1 MSSILAN
8 KENFK
13 NVDWAPLYKWTY
25 FMSIIMLF
33 IIPLQILIYFI
44 SPPPT
49 TIEGFYQLFHTNW
62 LLGLLSL
69 DLLYII
75 NNTILIFIY
84 LALFLVLI
92 DEKPAI
98 SLTGLIIGIIGITCY
113 YSSNVSF
120 EMLTLSQHFF
130 NAQPIDQIKY
140 LAAGEALMAGYT
152 GTSFNVYYILNAIT
166 LLMYSLAML
175 KSSCF
180 KKSIG
185 CWGIASGV
193 LMVVPSS
200 AGIVGMIFSLLS
212 LIPWVVFVFMITKY
226 FSKKSKVNI

>member
-1 MSSILAN
+1 
-8 KENFK
+8 
-13 NVDWAPLYKWTY
+13 
-25 FMSIIMLF
+25 
-33 IIPLQILIYFI
+33 
-44 SPPPT
+44 
-49 TIEGFYQLFHTNW
+49 
-62 LLGLLSL
+62 
-69 DLLYII
+69 
-75 NNTILIFIY
+75 
-84 LALFLVLI
+84 
-92 DEKPAI
+92 
-98 SLTGLIIGIIGITCY
+98 
-113 YSSNVSF
+113 
-120 EMLTLSQHFF
+120 MLTLSQHFF
-130 NAQPIDQIKY
+130 SAQQIDQVKY

-193 LMVVPSS
+193 LMIVPSS

-212 LIPWVVFVFMITKY
+212 LIPWIVFVFMITKY